1 MTRINLFRSLQSRTT
16 TARNAA
22 SKDSVAWG
30 KTNISETGGALL
42 FAALLVACSLA
53 VGCSNDNPKVS
64 ASNNQAPTPPIA
76 TPTNSASPNMSA
88 PISQTVAKAAPKKVV
103 RKRPATVT
111 YVDKTYGVSFEY
123 PRRYALET
131 GDAAIGPL
139 SSSTLPMNF
148 IGSGGTALATVELP
162 ETGFDNTDFSSAFFN
177 MSVNKAISAEDCGK
191 FSVPQTAAA
200 EHSSQSAPTSSD
212 APVLVRPEQTASA
225 PAEKSSEKKDTV
237 AADAKAEANK
247 PAETTADAKSTTDV
261 KPASDL
267 KTADTKPASSDPS
280 NATSSP
286 AATAPAPKVLLS
298 EMETQKTEA
307 VSGQGNRQ
315 SDSKYY
321 HVYQN
326 GACYEFSLNL
336 TTVAQ
341 QADGEMKHVDRDKV
355 FGRLDK
361 IMATVKINPVETEK
375 QPETQ
380 AVVVPT
386 ATAGTPAQ

>member
-1 MTRINLFRSLQSRTT
+1 MTRINLLRNLQSRTT
-16 TARNAA
+16 TARNTV
-22 SKDSVAWG
+22 SNDSDNSVAWG
-30 KTNISETGGALL
+30 KNNLPETGGALL
-42 FAALLVACSLA
+42 FAALLIACSMA
-53 VGCSNDNPKVS
+53 VGCSNENPKVS
-64 ASNNQAPTPPIA
+64 ASNNQSPILPSPAPQMV
-76 TPTNSASPNMSA
+76 ASSNMPA
-88 PISQTVAKAAPKKVV
+88 PVSQTEAKPAPKKVV

-111 YVDKTYGVSFEY
+111 YVDKAYGVSFEY
-123 PRRYALET
+123 PRRYAIET
-131 GDAAIGPL
+131 GDAATGPL

-148 IGSGGTALATVELP
+148 AGSGGTVLATVELP

-177 MSVNKAISAEDCGK
+177 VSVNKAISAEDCGK

-200 EHSSQSAPTSSD
+200 EHSSQPATTSNHAP
-212 APVLVRPEQTASA
+212 ALVKAEQTASG
-225 PAEKSSEKKDTV
+225 PAEKPAEKKDAV

-261 KPASDL
+261 KPSAETKSAS
-267 KTADTKPASSDPS
+267 PDPP
-280 NATSSP
+280 NAAGSP
-286 AATAPAPKVLLS
+286 AAAAPSPKVLLS

-307 VSGQGNRQ
+307 VSGEGNRQ

-336 TTVAQ
+336 TTVAE

-355 FGRLDK
+355 FGRLEK
-361 IMATVKINPVETEK
+361 ILATVKINPVETEK
-375 QPETQ
+375 QPDTQ
-380 AVVVPT
+380 AVVAPT